1 MRSKRFYKKESL
13 LVELFLTCGRFCNK
27 MDKILARTERLT
39 GTDALQRLAQVK
51 VLLIGVGGVGSWCA
65 ESLVRTGVTNLT
77 IADCDH
83 VCASNVNRQLMA
95 TTLSIGQPKVLAMR
109 DRLLAINPGA
119 NIGVRQERF
128 CQETAQSFNLHGY
141 DYIIDA
147 IDSIPDK
154 ALLILRA
161 LETDAVLYSSM
172 GAALKMDPE
181 RIQVAE
187 FWKAYGCPLAKAL
200 RNHFKK
206 SGQFPQRKFQCVFS
220 DERLENRDVQG
231 QDDAD
236 RGNGTVA
243 YITAMFGLRLSA
255 LLIRDVVGQ
264 FVKI

>member
-1 MRSKRFYKKESL
+1 MINIFS
-13 LVELFLTCGRFCNK
+13 
-27 MDKILARTERLT
+27 RTEQLT
-39 GTDALQRLAQVK
+39 GTEALQRLSQVR
-51 VLLIGVGGVGSWCA
+51 VLLVGVGGVGSWCS

-95 TTLSIGQPKVLAMR
+95 TTLNIGQPKVLAMR
-109 DRLLAINPGA
+109 DRLLAINPNA
-119 NIGVRQERF
+119 NIEVRQERF
-128 CQETAQSFNLHGY
+128 CQDTAQSFNLCKY

-147 IDSIPDK
+147 IDSIPEK
-154 ALLILRA
+154 ALLILQA

-181 RIQVAE
+181 HIQVAE

-206 SGQFPQRKFQCVFS
+206 NGQFPKRKFQCVFS
-220 DERLENRDVQG
+220 DERLENGDNQG
-231 QDDAD
+231 QDEAD

-243 YITAMFGLRLSA
+243 YITAMFGLRLSS

-264 FVKI
+264 FVKV